1 MRPMGNSICA
11 TLLLGFALLAQQPP
25 PTQPTPTPTPTPAPG
40 SGSGGGNVPTRPT
53 QPTQPT
59 QPRQPTQPSLEDD
72 PFSQKRG
79 ITGRIVPNPGTRL
92 RIELYLD
99 GMRLDDTYTDLD
111 GKFKFERVTTGSRRY
126 EVHVE
131 VGPGKEY
138 VEEVD
143 FSFEATIYIREQGIR
158 DTAFSNSPGK
168 GRGTMI
174 SLASLQV
181 PKDAA
186 KEFQKAHQARDKKKF
201 DEALT
206 RLQKATE
213 IYPKYAEAFNEMGLV
228 YRSQNHPAEAQQAF
242 EKAIVADPAWVA
254 SYLNLAQAQ
263 LANNQTAQLLETSN
277 RILQLDPTI
286 GAGHFFHAVANFSQ
300 GNLEEAEKSALE
312 ADRRDHKTVPQ
323 VHLVLA
329 RIYQQQQRIPEYLKH
344 LRAYLKEA
352 PDSPLAPK
360 LRAEIEKAEKPVT
373 SDK

>member
-11 TLLLGFALLAQQPP
+11 ALLLGFALLAQQPP
-25 PTQPTPTPTPTPAPG
+25 GQQQPPAQPTPTPTPAPG
-40 SGSGGGNVPTRPT
+40 TGGGGNVPTRPT

-59 QPRQPTQPSLEDD
+59 QPRQPQQPSLEDD

-79 ITGRIVPNPGTRL
+79 ITGRVVPNPGTRL

-126 EVHVE
+126 EVHIE

-143 FSFEATIYIREQGIR
+143 FTFEATIYIREQGIR

-168 GRGTMI
+168 GPGTMI
-174 SLASLQV
+174 SLASLRV

-186 KEFQKAHQARDKKKF
+186 REFQKAHQARDKKKF

-228 YRSQNHPAEAQQAF
+228 YRSQNQTAEAQKAF
-242 EKAIVADPAWVA
+242 EKAIAADPTWVA
-254 SYLNLAQAQ
+254 SYLNLAQIQ

-277 RILQLDPTI
+277 KIVQLDPTI

-300 GNLEEAEKSALE
+300 GNLQEAEKSALE

-360 LRAEIEKAEKPVT
+360 LRAEIEKAEASK
-373 SDK
+373 

>member
-11 TLLLGFALLAQQPP
+11 ALLLGFALLAQQQPP
-25 PTQPTPTPTPTPAPG
+25 AQPTPTPTPAPG

-59 QPRQPTQPSLEDD
+59 QPRQPTPEEDI
-72 PFSQKRG
+72 FSTKRG

-126 EVHVE
+126 EVHIE

-143 FSFEATIYIREQGIR
+143 FTFDATIYIREQGIR
-158 DTAFSNSPGK
+158 DTDLSKSPGK

-186 KEFQKAHQARDKKKF
+186 REFQKAHQARERKKF

-228 YRSQNHPAEAQQAF
+228 YRSQNQTAEAQKAF
-242 EKAIVADPAWVA
+242 EKAIAVDPAWVA
-254 SYLNLAQAQ
+254 SYLYLAQIQ
-263 LANNQTAQLLETSN
+263 LSANQTAQLMETSN
-277 RILQLDPTI
+277 KIVQLDPTL
-286 GAGHFFHAVANFSQ
+286 GEGHFFHAVANFSQ

-329 RIYQQQQRIPEYLKH
+329 RIYQQQQRMPEYLKH

-360 LRAEIEKAEKPVT
+360 LRAEIEQAAPSK
-373 SDK
+373 